1 MKVIQMKI
9 QKKKTMMSEN
19 QVKKKALNLLSRRDH
34 SKKEL
39 KYKLIKRGFSAEKI
53 EDILQELINDG
64 YLNDKKFAEE
74 WIKNRINKKPR
85 GKNLIK
91 AELLEK
97 GVDKKIIET
106 KLNNLL
112 DPDKEKQM
120 AEILTDKWLNKRNC
134 KNKETKEKLYR
145 YLKNKGFNDEIIRK
159 IITDINL

>member
-34 SKKEL
+34 YKKEL